1 MSILCFDFVYSSS
14 YSCCWCHYRK
24 YIGIAHESILQI
36 GDVKETIQHISSG
49 WLIHSNI
56 AG

>member
-14 YSCCWCHYRK
+14 YSRCWYHYHK

>member
-14 YSCCWCHYRK
+14 YSRCCHYHK
-24 YIGIAHESILQI
+24 YIRIAHESILQI

-49 WLIHSNI
+49 WLIHGNI